1 MAGIRDHRGP
11 YPPDSEEEDAFAP
24 SSSARKN
31 GKSPANNGK
40 VSLRPTTATTGAS
53 TDSETESDDD
63 DADFDDPFVG
73 IDRPVHH
80 YRPKLSTEPH
90 S

>member
-1 MAGIRDHRGP
+1 MTE
-11 YPPDSEEEDAFAP
+11 PDSEVEDAFAP
-24 SSSARKN
+24 SSSSRQNEKLPSSNSKAI
-31 GKSPANNGK
+31 
-40 VSLRPTTATTGAS
+40 LRPTATTTTGPS

-73 IDRPVHH
+73 IYRPVNH
-80 YRPKLSTEPH
+80 YHPKLSTEPR